1 MKGPGI
7 IYLVPLIDRAPMKIS
22 TRLDTIQFRT
32 ESTLTKDN
40 VPVNVDSV
48 LYMKPVDLEKAVL
61 QVENYLQATQL
72 ASQTTLREVIGKVS
86 LNELLAE
93 REKVGAR
100 MREII
105 DEKTEAWGIKVTS
118 VEVRDVIIPGNLQ
131 DAMSRQ
137 AQAERERIARVTL
150 ATAEFEA
157 SAKMIEA
164 AKAYESSPEGLRLRW
179 MNILYE
185 LGQQSQTNTIMLIPA
200 HDVIIPSN
208 LQDAM
213 SRQAQAERERMARV
227 TLATAEF
234 EASAKM
240 IEAAKAYESSP
251 EGLRLRWMNILYEL
265 GQQSQTNT
273 IMLIPASM
281 PEAGW
286 PPIGTYGFKDLTMPS
301 NSSKEETNAK
311 TRTPTTH
318 TIRTT
323 I

>member
-1 MKGPGI
+1 MVDVLTPILAFVALVVVIFFLSGIRVLREWERMPVLRLGRYVGMRGPGI
-7 IYLVPLIDRAPMKIS
+7 IYLIPLIDRAPIKIS

-61 QVENYLQATQL
+61 QVESYFQATQL

-93 REKVGAR
+93 REKVGAHL
-100 MREII
+100 REII
-105 DEKTEAWGIKVTS
+105 DEKTEAWGIKATA

-157 SAKMIEA
+157 AQKMIEA
-164 AKAYESSPEGLRLRW
+164 AKMYETSHEGLRLRW

-185 LGQQSQTNTIMLIPA
+185 LGQQAGSNTIML
-200 HDVIIPSN
+200 VPS
-208 LQDAM
+208 
-213 SRQAQAERERMARV
+213 
-227 TLATAEF
+227 
-234 EASAKM
+234 
-240 IEAAKAYESSP
+240 
-251 EGLRLRWMNILYEL
+251 
-265 GQQSQTNT
+265 
-273 IMLIPASM
+273 SM

-286 PPIGTYGFKDLTMPS
+286 PPMGMFGFKELP
-301 NSSKEETNAK
+301 KEGSGADIAK
-311 TRTPTTH
+311 KLDAQSPPAQPERPEE
-318 TIRTT
+318 
-323 I
+323 

>member
-1 MKGPGI
+1 MSAVIEGTIGFIAFVVVIFVLSGIRVLREWERMPVLRLGRYVGLKGPGI
-7 IYLVPLIDRAPMKIS
+7 IYLIPLIDRAPMKIS

-48 LYMKPVDLEKAVL
+48 LYMRPVDLEKAVL
-61 QVENYLQATQL
+61 QVENYLQASQL

-100 MREII
+100 LREII
-105 DEKTEAWGIKVTS
+105 DEKTEAWGIKVTA
-118 VEVRDVIIPGNLQ
+118 VEVR
-131 DAMSRQ
+131 
-137 AQAERERIARVTL
+137 
-150 ATAEFEA
+150 
-157 SAKMIEA
+157 
-164 AKAYESSPEGLRLRW
+164 
-179 MNILYE
+179 
-185 LGQQSQTNTIMLIPA
+185 
-200 HDVIIPSN
+200 DVIIPSN

-234 EASAKM
+234 EASQKM
-240 IEAAKAYESSP
+240 IEAAKAYEASP
-251 EGLRLRWMNILYEL
+251 TGLRLRWMNILYEL

-273 IMLIPASM
+273 IMLVPAVM

-286 PPIGTYGFKDLTMPS
+286 PPVGVYGFKDLTMAQQ
-301 NSSKEETNAK
+301 EVAK
-311 TRTPTTH
+311 KRPMAK
-318 TIRTT
+318 IEPPPQQPPEQPE
-323 I
+323 

>member
-1 MKGPGI
+1 MVDFLTPVLAFVAILVALFFLSGIRVLKEWERMPILRLGRYVGLRGPGLV
-7 IYLVPLIDRAPMKIS
+7 YLVPLIDRAPIRIS

-61 QVENYLQATQL
+61 QVENYYQATQL

-93 REKVGAR
+93 REKVGAHL
-100 MREII
+100 REII
-105 DEKTEAWGIKVTS
+105 DEKTESWGIKATA

-164 AKAYESSPEGLRLRW
+164 AKMYESSEQGLRLRW

-185 LGQQSQTNTIMLIPA
+185 LGQQAGTNTIML
-200 HDVIIPSN
+200 V
-208 LQDAM
+208 
-213 SRQAQAERERMARV
+213 
-227 TLATAEF
+227 
-234 EASAKM
+234 
-240 IEAAKAYESSP
+240 
-251 EGLRLRWMNILYEL
+251 
-265 GQQSQTNT
+265 
-273 IMLIPASM
+273 PASM

-286 PPIGTYGFKDLTMPS
+286 PPIGTYGFKELPKGQPS
-301 NSSKEETNAK
+301 EKPAKKNA
-311 TRTPTTH
+311 P
-318 TIRTT
+318 IPEPPSADEPQE
-323 I
+323 

>member
-1 MKGPGI
+1 MVDILTPVLGFVAVMVALFFLSGIRVLKEWERMPILRLGRYMGLRGPGLV
-7 IYLVPLIDRAPMKIS
+7 YLIPLIDRAPLKIS

-61 QVENYLQATQL
+61 QVENYYQATQL

-93 REKVGAR
+93 REKVGAHL
-100 MREII
+100 REII
-105 DEKTEAWGIKVTS
+105 DEKTESWGIKATA
-118 VEVRDVIIPGNLQ
+118 VEVRDVIIPSNLQ

-164 AKAYESSPEGLRLRW
+164 AKMYESSEQGLRLRW

-185 LGQQSQTNTIMLIPA
+185 LGQQAGTNTIML
-200 HDVIIPSN
+200 V
-208 LQDAM
+208 
-213 SRQAQAERERMARV
+213 
-227 TLATAEF
+227 
-234 EASAKM
+234 
-240 IEAAKAYESSP
+240 
-251 EGLRLRWMNILYEL
+251 
-265 GQQSQTNT
+265 
-273 IMLIPASM
+273 PASM

-286 PPIGTYGFKDLTMPS
+286 PPIGTYGL
-301 NSSKEETNAK
+301 KEIPRGQPGEKSAK
-311 TRTPTTH
+311 KAAPQPEEPQE
-318 TIRTT
+318 
-323 I
+323 

>member
-1 MKGPGI
+1 MVDFLTPVLAFVAILVALFFLSGIRVLKEWERMPILRLGRYVGLRGPGLV
-7 IYLVPLIDRAPMKIS
+7 YLVPLIDRAPIRIS

-61 QVENYLQATQL
+61 QVENYYQATQL

-93 REKVGAR
+93 REKVGAHL
-100 MREII
+100 REII
-105 DEKTEAWGIKVTS
+105 DEKTESWGIKATA

-164 AKAYESSPEGLRLRW
+164 AKMYESSEQGLRLRW

-185 LGQQSQTNTIMLIPA
+185 LGQQAGTNTIML
-200 HDVIIPSN
+200 V
-208 LQDAM
+208 
-213 SRQAQAERERMARV
+213 
-227 TLATAEF
+227 
-234 EASAKM
+234 
-240 IEAAKAYESSP
+240 
-251 EGLRLRWMNILYEL
+251 
-265 GQQSQTNT
+265 
-273 IMLIPASM
+273 PASM

-286 PPIGTYGFKDLTMPS
+286 PPIGTYGFKELPKGQPS
-301 NSSKEETNAK
+301 EKPAKKNAPIPEPPSAEE
-311 TRTPTTH
+311 PQE
-318 TIRTT
+318 
-323 I
+323 

>member
-1 MKGPGI
+1 MVDVLTPVLGFIAILVALFLLSGIRVLREWERMPVLRLGRYVGMRGPGL
-7 IYLVPLIDRAPMKIS
+7 IYLVPLIDRAPIKIS

-61 QVENYLQATQL
+61 QVENYYQATQL

-93 REKVGAR
+93 REKVGAHL
-100 MREII
+100 REII
-105 DEKTEAWGIKVTS
+105 DEKTEAWGIKATA
-118 VEVRDVIIPGNLQ
+118 VEVRDVIIPANLQ

-164 AKAYESSPEGLRLRW
+164 AKMYESSEQGLRLRW
-179 MNILYE
+179 MNIIYE
-185 LGQQSQTNTIMLIPA
+185 LGQQAGTNTIMLIP
-200 HDVIIPSN
+200 S
-208 LQDAM
+208 
-213 SRQAQAERERMARV
+213 
-227 TLATAEF
+227 
-234 EASAKM
+234 
-240 IEAAKAYESSP
+240 
-251 EGLRLRWMNILYEL
+251 
-265 GQQSQTNT
+265 
-273 IMLIPASM
+273 SM

-286 PPIGTYGFKDLTMPS
+286 PPIGTYGFKQLPMGENTEKPTKK
-301 NSSKEETNAK
+301 NVPKPEPPLPEE
-311 TRTPTTH
+311 PQE
-318 TIRTT
+318 
-323 I
+323 

>member
-1 MKGPGI
+1 MADVLTPIIGFIAIVVALFLLSGIRVLREWERMPVLRLGRYIGMRGPGL
-7 IYLVPLIDRAPMKIS
+7 IYLVPLIDRAPIKIS

-61 QVENYLQATQL
+61 QVENYYQATQL

-93 REKVGAR
+93 REKVGAHL
-100 MREII
+100 REII
-105 DEKTEAWGIKVTS
+105 DEKTEAWGIKATA
-118 VEVRDVIIPGNLQ
+118 VEVR
-131 DAMSRQ
+131 
-137 AQAERERIARVTL
+137 
-150 ATAEFEA
+150 
-157 SAKMIEA
+157 
-164 AKAYESSPEGLRLRW
+164 
-179 MNILYE
+179 
-185 LGQQSQTNTIMLIPA
+185 
-200 HDVIIPSN
+200 DVIIPSN

-234 EASAKM
+234 EASQKM
-240 IEAAKAYESSP
+240 IEAAKAYEASP

-273 IMLIPASM
+273 IMLVPSVM

-286 PPIGTYGFKDLTMPS
+286 PPVGTYGFKDLTAAQLAQA
-301 NSSKEETNAK
+301 AK
-311 TRTPTTH
+311 KKP
-318 TIRTT
+318 IAEQDLPQPPEQPE
-323 I
+323 

>member
-1 MKGPGI
+1 MVDILAPVVGFIAIIVALFLLSGIRVLREWERMPVLRLGRYVGMRGPGL
-7 IYLVPLIDRAPMKIS
+7 IYLVPLIDRAPIKIS

-61 QVENYLQATQL
+61 AVENYYQATQL

-100 MREII
+100 LREII
-105 DEKTEAWGIKVTS
+105 DEKTESWGIKVTS
-118 VEVRDVIIPGNLQ
+118 VEVRDVIIPANLQ

-164 AKAYESSPEGLRLRW
+164 AKMYESSEQGLRLRW
-179 MNILYE
+179 MNIIYE
-185 LGQQSQTNTIMLIPA
+185 LGQQAGTNTIMLIP
-200 HDVIIPSN
+200 S
-208 LQDAM
+208 
-213 SRQAQAERERMARV
+213 
-227 TLATAEF
+227 
-234 EASAKM
+234 
-240 IEAAKAYESSP
+240 
-251 EGLRLRWMNILYEL
+251 
-265 GQQSQTNT
+265 
-273 IMLIPASM
+273 SM

-286 PPIGTYGFKDLTMPS
+286 PPVGTFGFKELPKGQPGEKPAKKTVPIPQPPLP
-301 NSSKEETNAK
+301 EEQQE
-311 TRTPTTH
+311 
-318 TIRTT
+318 
-323 I
+323 

>member
-1 MKGPGI
+1 MVDVLTPIIGFIAIVVALFLLSGIRVLREWERMPVLRLGRYVGLRGPGI
-7 IYLVPLIDRAPMKIS
+7 IYLIPLIDRAPVKIS

-61 QVENYLQATQL
+61 QVENYYQATQL

-100 MREII
+100 LREII
-105 DEKTEAWGIKVTS
+105 DEKTESWGIKVTS
-118 VEVRDVIIPGNLQ
+118 VEVRDVIIPANLQ

-164 AKAYESSPEGLRLRW
+164 AKMYESSPEGLRLRW

-185 LGQQSQTNTIMLIPA
+185 LGQQSQTNTIML
-200 HDVIIPSN
+200 V
-208 LQDAM
+208 
-213 SRQAQAERERMARV
+213 
-227 TLATAEF
+227 
-234 EASAKM
+234 
-240 IEAAKAYESSP
+240 
-251 EGLRLRWMNILYEL
+251 
-265 GQQSQTNT
+265 
-273 IMLIPASM
+273 PASM

-286 PPIGTYGFKDLTMPS
+286 PPIGTYGFKDLTAAQL
-301 NSSKEETNAK
+301 EQAK
-311 TRTPTTH
+311 KKPM
-318 TIRTT
+318 IRSQQQPLQPEPEQQPE
-323 I
+323 

>member
-1 MKGPGI
+1 MVDVLTPILAFVAFVVVVFFLSGIRVLREWERMPVLRLGRYLGMKGPGI
-7 IYLVPLIDRAPMKIS
+7 IYLIPIIDRAPIKIS

-61 QVENYLQATQL
+61 QVENYFQATQL

-93 REKVGAR
+93 REKVGAHL
-100 MREII
+100 REII
-105 DEKTEAWGIKVTS
+105 DEKTEAWGIKATA
-118 VEVRDVIIPGNLQ
+118 VEVRDVIIPG
-131 DAMSRQ
+131 
-137 AQAERERIARVTL
+137 
-150 ATAEFEA
+150 
-157 SAKMIEA
+157 
-164 AKAYESSPEGLRLRW
+164 
-179 MNILYE
+179 
-185 LGQQSQTNTIMLIPA
+185 
-200 HDVIIPSN
+200 N

-234 EASAKM
+234 EASQKM
-240 IEAAKAYESSP
+240 IEAAKAYESST

-273 IMLIPASM
+273 IMLVPSVM

-286 PPIGTYGFKDLTMPS
+286 PPVGTFGFQDLNKYQQKRTQKTSTPAPPEPPNPS
-301 NSSKEETNAK
+301 TE
-311 TRTPTTH
+311 P
-318 TIRTT
+318 
-323 I
+323 